1 MPLWRMREALDRGE
15 TSAAELVEAHL
26 AEIERTNPRVNA
38 FIEIYA
44 DEARQRARE
53 PLEGPLAGVPV
64 TVKDSFDLAGRVTWC
79 GSLLRRQER
88 AARDSNAAARLKAAG
103 AIVIGKTSTPE
114 FLYYYETDNRIIG
127 RTCHPLDPSKTPGG
141 SSGGEAAA
149 IAACMSAGGIGS
161 DGGGSIREPAHFC
174 GICGLK
180 PTPGRVGA
188 GGHWPVIGHPA
199 GFMGVGGPM
208 ARTARD
214 VRILF
219 ETLAGMDVRDPFS
232 APVPVRQPA
241 GRSRLAV
248 WRMNGVQAECSAA
261 VEKAARLLAGAGCAA
276 EEFDAAL
283 LAGAHE
289 LWRVLF
295 VDLITQSLRAMIAGR
310 EDECAWTGVELMK
323 EAREQVSTERLLAV
337 LGERDA
343 MRAPARA
350 DGRGNGD
357 PGAGLRHDGVSAPAA
372 ADADS
377 RGGAAAHAGQPAGP
391 AGDGRARRRR
401 PRWHARG
408 RPAHRRAMGGRAPVG
423 RRRGA
428 RGGAGRE
435 VARRKP
441 RRRRRRAMN
450 GPRHGRKGSRRSIL
464 AGSNSMPKP
473 GPSGSSIFP
482 CTGTGGRFS
491 KK

>member
-1 MPLWRMREALDRGE
+1 MWNRMPLWRMREALERRE
-15 TSAAELVEAHL
+15 ATPAELVEAHL

-38 FIEIYA
+38 FIEVYA
-44 DEARQRARE
+44 DEARQQAAE
-53 PLEGPLAGVPV
+53 PRQGPLAGIPV

-79 GSLLRRQER
+79 GSLLRRGER
-88 AARDSNAAARLKAAG
+88 ASRDSNAAARLRTAG

-127 RTCHPLDPSKTPGG
+127 RTCHPWDPSRTAGG

-219 ETLAGMDVRDPFS
+219 ETLAGWDVRDPFS
-232 APVPVRQPA
+232 APVPA
-241 GRSRLAV
+241 SWGRRGTRLAL
-248 WRMNGVQAECSAA
+248 WRTEGVQEECSAA
-261 VEKAARLLAGAGCAA
+261 VDRAVRLLEGAGLQA
-276 EEFDAAL
+276 EEFDAAVL
-283 LAGAHE
+283 GRAHE

-295 VDLITQSLRAMIAGR
+295 VDLITQSLRAMAAGR
-310 EDECAWTGVELMK
+310 EDELAWTGTELMR
-323 EAREQVSTERLLAV
+323 EARETVTTDRLLAV

-343 MRAPARA
+343 LRAALLERMGAETVILAPAFGVTAYPHRQPPMPILEA
-350 DGRGNGD
+350 ARPLTPANLFGLPAMVVPVGVDRNGM
-357 PGAGLRHDGVSAPAA
+357 PVGVQLIGAPYEDERLIELAETLEE
-372 ADADS
+372 
-377 RGGAAAHAGQPAGP
+377 
-391 AGDGRARRRR
+391 
-401 PRWHARG
+401 ARG
-408 RPAHRRAMGGRAPVG
+408 EQWRQ
-423 RRRGA
+423 
-428 RGGAGRE
+428 
-435 VARRKP
+435 
-441 RRRRRRAMN
+441 
-450 GPRHGRKGSRRSIL
+450 
-464 AGSNSMPKP
+464 
-473 GPSGSSIFP
+473 
-482 CTGTGGRFS
+482 
-491 KK
+491 

>member
-1 MPLWRMREALDRGE
+1 MPLWRMREALGRGE
-15 TSAAELVEAHL
+15 ASAAELVEAHL
-26 AEIERTNPRVNA
+26 AEIERTNPQVNA
-38 FIEIYA
+38 FIEVYA

-127 RTCHPLDPSKTPGG
+127 RTCHPRDPSKTPGG

-149 IAACMSAGGIGS
+149 IAAFMSAGGIGS

-248 WRMNGVQAECSAA
+248 WRMSGVQAECAAA
-261 VEKAARLLAGAGCAA
+261 VEKAARLLADAGYAA
-276 EEFDAAL
+276 GEFDAAL
-283 LAGAHE
+283 FAGAHE

-323 EAREQVSTERLLAV
+323 EAREVVDTGRLLAV
-337 LGERDA
+337 LGERDV
-343 MRAPARA
+343 MRARLLERMGAETVILAPAFGTTAFPHRQPPLPILEAARPLTPANLLGLPAMVVPVGA
-350 DGRGNGD
+350 DRDGMPVGVQLIGAPWEDERLLDVAEALEEARGEKWLEESLA
-357 PGAGLRHDGVSAPAA
+357 GAG
-372 ADADS
+372 
-377 RGGAAAHAGQPAGP
+377 GAH
-391 AGDGRARRRR
+391 
-401 PRWHARG
+401 
-408 RPAHRRAMGGRAPVG
+408 
-423 RRRGA
+423 
-428 RGGAGRE
+428 
-435 VARRKP
+435 
-441 RRRRRRAMN
+441 
-450 GPRHGRKGSRRSIL
+450 
-464 AGSNSMPKP
+464 
-473 GPSGSSIFP
+473 
-482 CTGTGGRFS
+482 
-491 KK
+491 

>member
-26 AEIERTNPRVNA
+26 AEIEKTNPRVNA

-232 APVPVRQPA
+232 APVPVRRPA

-323 EAREQVSTERLLAV
+323 EAREQVSIERLLAV

-343 MRAPARA
+343 MRARLLE
-350 DGRGNGD
+350 RM
-357 PGAGLRHDGVSAPAA
+357 GAETVILAPAFGTTA
-372 ADADS
+372 FP
-377 RGGAAAHAGQPAGP
+377 H
-391 AGDGRARRRR
+391 RR
-401 PRWHARG
+401 PPMPILEAARPLT
-408 RPAHRRAMGGRAPVG
+408 PANLLGLPAMVVPV
-423 RRRGA
+423 
-428 RGGAGRE
+428 GAGRDGMPVGVQLIGAPWE
-435 VARRKP
+435 DERLLDVAEALEEARGERWLEE
-441 RRRRRRAMN
+441 
-450 GPRHGRKGSRRSIL
+450 SL
-464 AGSNSMPKP
+464 AGA
-473 GPSGSSIFP
+473 
-482 CTGTGGRFS
+482 GGAP
-491 KK
+491 